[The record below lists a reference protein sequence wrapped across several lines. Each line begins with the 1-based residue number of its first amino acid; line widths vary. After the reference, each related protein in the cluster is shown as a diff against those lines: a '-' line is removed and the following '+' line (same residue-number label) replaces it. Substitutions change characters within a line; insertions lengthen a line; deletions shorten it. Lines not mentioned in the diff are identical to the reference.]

1 MWKLIPF
8 AVALGSTNL
17 AFADAQ
23 CTRADR
29 STWQQE
35 SIFRSTMKQQ
45 GYRITKFRVTPG
57 NCYEIYGFNPQSDR
71 VELYFHPVTFALVKA
86 EPVLRR

>member
-1 MWKLIPF
+1 MWKLIPL
-8 AVALGSTNL
+8 AAALGSTNL

-35 SIFRSTMKQQ
+35 SIFRSAMKQQ

-57 NCYEIYGFNPQSDR
+57 NCYEIYAFNPQSDR
-71 VELYFHPVTFALVKA
+71 VELHFHPVTFALVKA

>member
-1 MWKLIPF
+1 MWKLIPL
-8 AVALGSTNL
+8 AAALGSTSL

-35 SIFRSTMKQQ
+35 SIFRSAMKQQ

-57 NCYEIYGFNPQSDR
+57 NCYEIYAFNPQSDR

>member
-1 MWKLIPF
+1 MWKLTIF
-8 AVALGSTNL
+8 LAALGSANL

-35 SIFRSTMKQQ
+35 SIFRSAMKQQ
-45 GYRITKFRVTPG
+45 GYRITKLRVTPG
-57 NCYEIYGFNPQSDR
+57 NCYEIYAFDRSSDR

-86 EPVLRR
+86 EPVLQR

>member
-8 AVALGSTNL
+8 AAALASANL
-17 AFADAQ
+17 AFADTQ
-23 CTRADR
+23 CTRAEK

-35 SIFRSTMKQQ
+35 STFRSTLKQQ